1 MKPVDFSM
9 PIGKVTKHQRKGER
23 AKLGRLQDLIVKP
36 GTLQRY
42 HQHFNK
48 FHDWATAN
56 EFSLH
61 DSMAIDAAAAAFIE
75 SLWEDGLGRSEA
87 SYLLAAIQYMVPTM
101 RHSLPLSWRLVKT

>member
-1 MKPVDFSM
+1 MKLADFSM

-48 FHDWATAN
+48 LTAN